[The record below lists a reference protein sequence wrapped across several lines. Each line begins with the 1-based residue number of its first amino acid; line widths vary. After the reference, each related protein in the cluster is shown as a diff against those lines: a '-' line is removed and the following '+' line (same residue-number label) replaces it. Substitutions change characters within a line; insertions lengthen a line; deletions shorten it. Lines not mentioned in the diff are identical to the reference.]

1 MPVTAETE
9 EDFMDRLRFGTFLA
23 PFHPAGENPTLAL
36 QRDLELVEHLDR
48 LGYDEAW
55 IGEHHSAGTEL
66 IASPEIFIAA
76 AADRTRR
83 IKLGTGVTSIAYH
96 NPLWVAERMVLL
108 DHLTRGR
115 AMLGCGPGSLPTDS
129 MMLGLTPTD
138 TRELLEVDLDIIMRL
153 LAGETVTAQTK
164 THNLVNARLHLRPY
178 TEPRFE
184 VAVAAVASP
193 TGPRM
198 AGRYGVGLLSIGAT
212 LTKDGFDALA
222 HHWNVVEE
230 RAAHYGQTAN
240 RRDWRLV
247 GIMHIAE
254 TREQAYK
261 DVEHGIETWFRY
273 FQKTAAF
280 PQMAVE
286 GGDLKE
292 MIDFVNEA
300 GIGAIGTVEDA
311 RAQVQRLWD
320 QSGGFGCML
329 LLGHEWA
336 NPQATKRSWELI
348 AQHVMPHFQ
357 GGEISHAQQTL
368 NWKSYASGKREDYAA
383 QQMQAV
389 ATMTERYQQELA
401 GKGQA

>member
-1 MPVTAETE
+1 
-9 EDFMDRLRFGTFLA
+9 MDRLRFGTFLA

-55 IGEHHSAGTEL
+55 IGEHHSAGTEI

-76 AADRTRR
+76 AAERTRH

-115 AMLGCGPGSLPTDS
+115 TMLGCGPGSLPTDS

-153 LAGETVTAQTK
+153 LRGETVTEQTK

-178 TEPRFE
+178 TQPCFE

-198 AGRYGVGLLSIGAT
+198 AGRHGIGLLSIGAT
-212 LTKDGFDALA
+212 LSKDGFDALA

-230 RAAHYGQTAN
+230 RAAHFGQTVS

-247 GIMHIAE
+247 GLMHIAE
-254 TREQAYK
+254 TREQAYA
-261 DVEHGIETWFRY
+261 DVQFGIETWFRY

-286 GGDLKE
+286 GGDAKE
-292 MIDFVNEA
+292 MIDFINEA

-320 QSGGFGCML
+320 QSGGFGAML

-357 GGEISHAQQTL
+357 GGEVTHAQATL
-368 NWKSYASGKREDYAA
+368 NAKEYAGGKREDYAA
-383 QQMQAV
+383 AQMAAV
-389 ATMTERYQQELA
+389 ATMTERYEKEKA
-401 GKGQA
+401 GQA